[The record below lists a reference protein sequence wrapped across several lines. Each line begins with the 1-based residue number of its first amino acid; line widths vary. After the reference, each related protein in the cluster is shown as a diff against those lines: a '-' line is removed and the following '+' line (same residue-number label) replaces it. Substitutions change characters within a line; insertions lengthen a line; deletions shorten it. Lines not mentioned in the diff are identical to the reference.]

1 MLAVPLWSAAARVHD
16 SVACA
21 PWRAP
26 SPLTPAPSPSPQLS
40 PHQAYRRALLL
51 VHADKMSKEP
61 DVRKKYIA
69 DLVFDAL
76 KEAWITFEAA
86 ERP

>member
-1 MLAVPLWSAAARVHD
+1 
-16 SVACA
+16 
-21 PWRAP
+21 
-26 SPLTPAPSPSPQLS
+26 
-40 PHQAYRRALLL
+40 
-51 VHADKMSKEP
+51 MSKEP